1 MSCLFALFDCVLQVL
16 YLLRLSLNKLGDLS
30 RTRLGILERGSE
42 IVEWSLTLVKLQLAP
57 LQLDLEGG
65 VLPHQNLIL
74 NRGYRVVSNAFSSWC
89 WEFDLLIFNLWI
101 FSIIKKD
108 WPCSNHSHWSTVIE
122 CILKKDQPWS
132 FLKIDRSNSIFFT
145 IESIFRSQKGRFANF
160 FKHSMPTANKI
171 FNAN

>member
-42 IVEWSLTLVKLQLAP
+42 IVEWSLTLVQLQLAP

-74 NRGYRVVSNAFSSWC
+74 NRGYRVVSNAFPSVLGIRS
-89 WEFDLLIFNLWI
+89 FDLQSLDLF
-101 FSIIKKD
+101 D
-108 WPCSNHSHWSTVIE
+108 H
-122 CILKKDQPWS
+122 
-132 FLKIDRSNSIFFT
+132 
-145 IESIFRSQKGRFANF
+145 
-160 FKHSMPTANKI
+160 
-171 FNAN
+171 